1 MGCRNFCIFFCL
13 FACFAILVNVFSRG
27 RETVQLAVLV
37 GRSVCH
43 NPELQAVFALLP
55 LPNHLRSDPDEGLQE
70 ENYKED
76 DKDGDNNQCA
86 ASLHMNACV

>member
-1 MGCRNFCIFFCL
+1 MSYCISEWVVEIFAFFFFCL

-55 LPNHLRSDPDEGLQE
+55 LANHLRLSCRVSGLV
-70 ENYKED
+70 YT
-76 DKDGDNNQCA
+76 
-86 ASLHMNACV
+86 

>member
-1 MGCRNFCIFFCL
+1 MSYCISEWVVEIFAFFFCL

-55 LPNHLRSDPDEGLQE
+55 LPNHLRLSCRVSGLV
-70 ENYKED
+70 YT
-76 DKDGDNNQCA
+76 
-86 ASLHMNACV
+86 